1 MDLQAKKIRM
11 HIAFYENESE
21 FALKS
26 CVWLV
31 DLISAEILAES
42 HW

>member
-1 MDLQAKKIRM
+1 MNLQAKKVRM
-11 HIAFYENESE
+11 HIAFQCE
-21 FALKS
+21 FGLKS

-31 DLISAEILAES
+31 DLISAEILPES